1 MAKLLPYHALR
12 LAGNRVASFRVAAR
26 GWALQWRRIVTLCSC
41 ALAQWNDQQ
50 ISEVMHGRP
59 CALERLDADWQ
70 VFALPKFLGFES
82 RW

>member
-1 MAKLLPYHALR
+1 
-12 LAGNRVASFRVAAR
+12 
-26 GWALQWRRIVTLCSC
+26 
-41 ALAQWNDQQ
+41 
-50 ISEVMHGRP
+50 MHGRP